1 MENTKTRSL
10 GTLATGLALMIDAY
24 HRCKATGN
32 PYADTWEG
40 YILDV
45 VNNHMPSGSG
55 WDNGTSINLD
65 ASSSERLRFYG
76 GFHHMD
82 EYWFYDGWTEHTID
96 VTASL
101 AFGLNLRITGRN
113 RNGIKD
119 YLAEMFQHIL
129 RSELLEHRTEETVGK
144 HVTFTIRET
153 R

>member
-1 MENTKTRSL
+1 MANTIAQ
-10 GTLATGLALMIDAY
+10 TLARLLQAIEY
-24 HRCKATGN
+24 CQRTGN
-32 PYADTWEG
+32 DYGRIHTDNLET
-40 YILDV
+40 IVRNFL
-45 VNNHMPSGSG
+45 PSGSG

-65 ASSSERLRFYG
+65 ESSSERLRFYG

-82 EYWFYDGWTEHTID
+82 SDGFYDGWTEHTID

-113 RNGIKD
+113 RNDVKD
-119 YLAEMFQHIL
+119 DLDETFRHIL
-129 RSELLEHRTEETVGK
+129 GSELLEHRTEETVGK